1 MKYIEDMHIKN
12 KTILLRCDFNVPIS
26 NGIITDD
33 SKIIKS
39 LKTINYLLEK
49 NCKIIILSHLGRVK
63 SEKDK
68 QKYTLRPVKDK
79 LEALLEKEVTF
90 VTDLDGVDFEK
101 SKIVLLENTRHNDYP
116 EKKESSN
123 DLELAK
129 SWAKHGDVFIFDAFG
144 SAHRSHASTAGIAHY
159 LSTGIGYLVQEELSN
174 LEKIQA
180 NPKKPFVVIMGGAK
194 VDDKIPLIK
203 TLLHSCDYLLLGGGI
218 SNSFIKA
225 KGINTAKSLAT
236 EDEHILEELKY
247 LLELYDNKII
257 LPIDAKVKNNENIS
271 TKSINSLSEEDAI
284 YDIGGKTINKFASFI
299 SEAETIFMNGTLGL
313 YEDENFQN
321 GTLKIFEELCKVP
334 TVVIGGGDTVGAV
347 NQLGFDNKFILSSGG
362 GASLEFIAKGKLDAL
377 EEIEGVENEKISL

>member
-1 MKYIEDMHIKN
+1 MKFIEDMHLKN

-26 NGIITDD
+26 DGVITDD
-33 SKIIKS
+33 SKILKS

-49 NCKIIILSHLGRVK
+49 NCKLIILSHLGRVK
-63 SEKDK
+63 SEEDK
-68 QKYTLRPVKDK
+68 QKNTLRPVKDR
-79 LEALLEKEVTF
+79 LEELLEEKVTF
-90 VTDLDGVDFEK
+90 VTDVNDINFDA
-101 SKIVLLENTRHNDYP
+101 SNIVLLENTRHNDFP
-116 EKKESSN
+116 ENKESSN
-123 DLELAK
+123 DLNLAK
-129 SWAKHGDVFIFDAFG
+129 DWAKFGDIFIFDAFG

-159 LSTGIGYLVQEELSN
+159 LPTGIGYLVKEELSKLGKVQN
-174 LEKIQA
+174 

-203 TLLHSCDYLLLGGGI
+203 TLLHTCDYLLLGGGI

-225 KGINTAKSLAT
+225 KGINIGKSLAT
-236 EDEHILEELKY
+236 EDEHIIEELKY

-257 LPIDAKVKNNENIS
+257 LPIDARVKNNENIS
-271 TKSINSLSEEDAI
+271 TKSINSLLEDDVI
-284 YDIGGKTINKFASFI
+284 YDIGGKTINKFAGFI
-299 SEAETIFMNGTLGL
+299 SEAETVFMNGTLGL

-377 EEIEGVENEKISL
+377 EEIEGAENEKISL